1 MKRNKT
7 ILLIEDDSGSRKLMS
22 VVLGRAGYA
31 LIAAADGAEAMEKTH
46 AAQPV
51 DLIIIDLELP
61 GLSGGKIIRQ
71 IKDNPSTSHIPII
84 VTTSC
89 DQDSPLVQEAV
100 HAGASKILYKPTPMN
115 ILMTEVG
122 RHLA

>member
-1 MKRNKT
+1 MEHKKT
-7 ILLIEDDSGSRKLMS
+7 ILLIEDDSGSRKLIS
-22 VVLGRAGYA
+22 VVLGRAGYEI
-31 LIAAADGAEAMEKTH
+31 IAAADGTEAMEKTH

-51 DLIIIDLELP
+51 DLIIVDLELP

-71 IKDNPSTSHIPII
+71 IKDDPSTSHIPMI

-89 DQDSPLVQEAV
+89 DRESPLVQEAV
-100 HAGASKILYKPTPMN
+100 QAGAAKILYKPTSMN

-122 RHLA
+122 RYLA